1 MRPRGALAGFFFFFW
16 SYQVVVW
23 FNAEE
28 ISEVAECHR
37 GVGLEAEVGVVVRW
51 CQVAPL
57 AGTRQE
63 IKSTEK
69 MIRESLSVLHR

>member
-1 MRPRGALAGFFFFFW
+1 M
-16 SYQVVVW
+16 SYQVVIW
-23 FNAEE
+23 FNTEE

-57 AGTRQE
+57 AGTRKE
-63 IKSTEK
+63 IKTKGK
-69 MIRESLSVLHR
+69 MI